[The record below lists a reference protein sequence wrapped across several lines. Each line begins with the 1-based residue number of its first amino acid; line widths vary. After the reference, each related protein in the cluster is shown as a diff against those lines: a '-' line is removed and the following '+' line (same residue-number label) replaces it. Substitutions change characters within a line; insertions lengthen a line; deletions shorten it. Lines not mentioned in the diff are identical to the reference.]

1 MQAVIFDVDGVLCE
15 SSKDHF
21 LAWKRLAK
29 ELGFF
34 LPEDYEDRLRGISR
48 AASLEQ
54 LLKEG
59 HLQHAFTQEEKQELM
74 NRKNRYYQQ
83 ALEEV
88 TPEDLNPGV
97 KELLELLKEMKIPMA
112 VASASRNAPKLL
124 EKMEILSYFNLLV
137 DPATITHPKPHPEI
151 FLQAAH
157 GLGIKPALCIGIEDA
172 PAGIESILRAGMMA
186 IAIGDERLFPEEIP
200 AFANIKEATPHLLK
214 CIKEDKRWQ
223 M

>member
-21 LAWKRLAK
+21 LAWKRLAE
-29 ELGFF
+29 ELGFS
-34 LPEDYEDRLRGISR
+34 LPQDYEDRLRGISR
-48 AASLEQ
+48 AASLEF

-59 HLQHAFTQEEKQELM
+59 NLQQSFTQEEKQELM
-74 NRKNRYYQQ
+74 DRKNRYYQQ
-83 ALEEV
+83 TLEEV

-97 KELLELLKEMKIPMA
+97 KELLELLKQRKIPMA

-124 EKMEILSYFNLLV
+124 EKMKILSYFDVIV
-137 DPATITHPKPHPEI
+137 DPASIRYPKPHPEI
-151 FLQAAH
+151 FFQAAH
-157 GLGIKPALCIGIEDA
+157 HLGMDPAFCIGIEDA

-186 IAIGDERLFPEEIP
+186 IAIGDERLFPEGIP
-200 AFANIKEATPHLLK
+200 SFSNIKEATPYLLK
-214 CIKEDKRWQ
+214 SIKEDERWQ